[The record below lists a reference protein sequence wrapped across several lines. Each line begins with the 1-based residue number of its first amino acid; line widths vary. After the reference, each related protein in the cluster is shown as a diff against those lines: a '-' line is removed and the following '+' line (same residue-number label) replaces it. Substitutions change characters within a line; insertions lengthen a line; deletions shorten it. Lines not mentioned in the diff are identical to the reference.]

1 MASRKTKEKI
11 GFKDIVTLAKS
22 GWTPDEVNSLLDR
35 MEDLGDIN
43 SPDPAEDEGDDED
56 EIDDPEDANQE
67 ESDEDE
73 GDTDEDTA
81 ASSNKKTGK
90 PNTSQD
96 ENKLDLLESEN
107 TRLKKQLEKLQKKNR
122 AADVS
127 GVGGDTKP
135 IEEQLIDSIN
145 EIF

>member
-35 MEDLGDIN
+35 MEEVGDIN
-43 SPDPAEDEGDDED
+43 APDPADDEGDED
-56 EIDDPEDANQE
+56 EIDDPEIEDQE

-107 TRLKKQLEKLQKKNR
+107 TRLKKQLEILQKKNR

-127 GVGGDTKP
+127 GVGDTKP
-135 IEEQLIDSIN
+135 IEEQLIDTIN

>member
-35 MEDLGDIN
+35 MEEVGDIN
-43 SPDPAEDEGDDED
+43 SPDPAEDEGDED
-56 EIDDPEDANQE
+56 EIDDPEDEDQA

-73 GDTDEDTA
+73 GDTDEDTT
-81 ASSNKKTGK
+81 SSTSKKGAK

-127 GVGGDTKP
+127 GVGDTKP

>member
-35 MEDLGDIN
+35 MEEVGDIN
-43 SPDPAEDEGDDED
+43 SPNPADDEGDED
-56 EIDDPEDANQE
+56 EIDGPADEDQD

-73 GDTDEDTA
+73 GDTDEDNN
-81 ASSNKKTGK
+81 ASSDKKTGK

-127 GVGGDTKP
+127 GVGDTKP